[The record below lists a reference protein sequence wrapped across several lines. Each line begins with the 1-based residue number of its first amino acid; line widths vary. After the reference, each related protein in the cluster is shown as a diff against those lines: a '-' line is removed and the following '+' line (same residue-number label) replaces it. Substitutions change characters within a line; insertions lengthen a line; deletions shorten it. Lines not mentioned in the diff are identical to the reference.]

1 MADDGSR
8 WLRKATDLER
18 LFEIGHQ
25 MKVYLTH
32 YTLDLASAEPLDE
45 AFFRKALTHLY
56 RKVPVLRVCLRERD
70 SELWLLEMEKCIVDL
85 QVAKD
90 GILKEEQDKMTL
102 HTYNSEE
109 GPLWCVR
116 VLPVG
121 RKSPSLED
129 INKEFLH
136 NYALIFGIHHSISDG
151 TTNVKIC
158 NLLCNIMND
167 LKGGLTIDDEEQL
180 GDITGDAEAVKLY
193 DEEIA
198 RLKENPELG
207 MEIKREL
214 DEGAK
219 VRPLIRHI
227 CKIPSDV
234 PVVTKSVT
242 AIFNSEIS
250 DRFYRK
256 AKSKGVSLHS
266 ALATLINLSFVKLL
280 QEHGIN
286 QDEYNL
292 RAGHDINIRRYYNSE
307 KSARA
312 LGIHGPLFGYRS
324 AFWVPKDLVPVFWK
338 TAKEFNTRFHA
349 DLSSRKVLTVSAYRM
364 TNENTD
370 QNFREMMKT
379 DGEPNYYYTISNMGN
394 LSGAL
399 FEEGQHMAL
408 KKLTRFSSLRN
419 GSSFMCICVHTFRNQ
434 LNLTYA
440 YSTRFLSRDFVERL
454 AELFEMNLPLVC
466 EL

>member
-1 MADDGSR
+1 MPFWSK
-8 WLRKATDLER
+8 L
-18 LFEIGHQ
+18 
-25 MKVYLTH
+25 
-32 YTLDLASAEPLDE
+32 S
-45 AFFRKALTHLY
+45 FRKALDTPVQESPSLES
-56 RKVPVLRVCLRERD
+56 VPPGEGLGTLAAG
-70 SELWLLEMEKCIVDL
+70 MEKCIIDL
-85 QVAKD
+85 QIAKD
-90 GILKEEQDKMTL
+90 LLLKEELDKMTL

-116 VLPVG
+116 VLPLG
-121 RKSPSLED
+121 RKSPSLEGL
-129 INKEFLH
+129 NGEFLH
-136 NYALIFGIHHSISDG
+136 NYALIFGIHHSIADG

-158 NLLCNIMND
+158 NLLCNIVND
-167 LKGGLTIDDEEQL
+167 LMGGLMIDDKEQL
-180 GDITGDAEAVKLY
+180 GDITGDAEVLKLY
-193 DEEIA
+193 DEEVA

-207 MEIKREL
+207 AEIKREL

-227 CKIPSDV
+227 CKVPSDV
-234 PVVTKSVT
+234 PVITKSVT
-242 AIFNSEIS
+242 AIFSSEIS

-256 AKSKGVSLHS
+256 AKLKGVSLHS
-266 ALATLINLSFVKLL
+266 ALVTLINLSFVKLL

-312 LGIHGPLFGYRS
+312 LGVHGPQYGYRS
-324 AFWVPKDLVPVFWK
+324 SFWAPRDLVPVFWE
-338 TAKEFNTRFHA
+338 TAKEFNARFHA
-349 DLSSRKVLTVSAYRM
+349 DISSRKVLTVSAYRM
-364 TNENTD
+364 RNENTS
-370 QNFREMMKT
+370 QNFREMFRT

-399 FEEGQHMAL
+399 FEGGQYVAL

-419 GSSFMCICVHTFRNQ
+419 GNSFMCIYIHTFRNQ

-440 YSTRFLSRDFVERL
+440 YSSRFLSHDTVERL
-454 AELFEMNLPLVC
+454 AELFEINLPLVC
-466 EL
+466 DI

>member
-1 MADDGSR
+1 MAADGSR

-18 LFEIGHQ
+18 MFEIGHQ
-25 MKVYLTH
+25 MQVYLTH

-70 SELWLLEMEKCIVDL
+70 SELWLLEMEKCIIDL
-85 QVAKD
+85 QIAKD
-90 GILKEEQDKMTL
+90 VLLKEELDKMTL

-109 GPLWCVR
+109 GGSCGVSESCLWEGNPR
-116 VLPVG
+116 FDMG
-121 RKSPSLED
+121 Y
-129 INKEFLH
+129 I
-136 NYALIFGIHHSISDG
+136 HSIADG

-158 NLLCNIMND
+158 NLLCNIVND
-167 LKGGLTIDDEEQL
+167 LMGGLMIDDEEQL
-180 GDITGDAEAVKLY
+180 GDITGDAEVLKLY
-193 DEEIA
+193 DEEVA

-207 MEIKREL
+207 AEIKREL

-227 CKIPSDV
+227 CKVPSDV
-234 PVVTKSVT
+234 PVMTKSVT
-242 AIFNSEIS
+242 AIFSSEIS

-256 AKSKGVSLHS
+256 AKLKGVSLHS

-292 RAGHDINIRRYYNSE
+292 RAGHDINIRRYYDSE

-312 LGIHGPLFGYRS
+312 LGVHGPQYGYRS
-324 AFWVPKDLVPVFWK
+324 SFWAPRDLVPVFWE

-349 DLSSRKVLTVSAYRM
+349 DISSRKVLTVSAYRM
-364 TNENTD
+364 RNENTS
-370 QNFREMMKT
+370 QNFREMFRT

-399 FEEGQHMAL
+399 FEGGQYVAL

-419 GSSFMCICVHTFRNQ
+419 GNSFMCIYIHTFRNQ

-440 YSTRFLSRDFVERL
+440 YSSRFLSHDTVERL
-454 AELFEMNLPLVC
+454 ADLFEINLPLVC
-466 EL
+466 DI